1 MKEVVIIDAA
11 RTPIGKYKGSLSSVS
26 AVELGKTVV
35 KQIIDRN
42 EINTKD
48 IKQVIFGNVLQAGLG
63 QNPARQIALGAGLS
77 ETIPAMTINEV
88 CGSGMKAV
96 ILAEQL
102 IQLGK
107 AEIVVAGGVESMTQA
122 PKIKKY
128 LAETNTYDTSTSS
141 MWNDGLK
148 DAFTQEPMGVTAE
161 KVAKQFKISRVAQ
174 DEFALKSHLK
184 AAKAQKEG
192 LFAQEILP
200 IRLESGEVI
209 DEDEGISSEMTLDH
223 LETLKPAF
231 EENGTV
237 TAGNSSTINDGA
249 AVLILASKSYA
260 IEQGLPYLATI
271 KDYTEIGIDPSIMG
285 VSPVKAVGQ
294 LLENNQLKIS
304 DIDLFEINEAFA
316 ATSIAVTN
324 ELGLPE
330 DKVNTKGGGI
340 ALGHPIGAS
349 GARVITTLAHSLKA
363 KGKQYGIAS
372 LCVGGGLGLALL
384 IECQTETDTQ
394 RKFYQLSREERL
406 QKLED
411 AGTIDRESKNEL
423 LYNVALP
430 ADIANN
436 LIENQISEI
445 SIPLG
450 IAQNFVVNDAEFVIP
465 MATEEPSVIA
475 AASNGARIVKIA
487 GGFRASVSQRL
498 MRGQIVFYDV
508 EDENEL
514 RRLIESREA
523 EIFEVARQSY
533 PSIIKRGG
541 GLEKMSIRWLAASQ
555 FLSLDLFIDVKDAMG
570 ANIVNTILE
579 AVAERLQ
586 QELPNEKILFSILSN
601 YSTESLVTA
610 TCEIPFSLLNKGEI
624 SGKLVAEKIVQAS
637 ELAKVD
643 PYRAATHNKGIMN
656 GIDAVVLATGNDT
669 RAIAAACHAYA
680 VKEGQY
686 RGLSCWSM
694 KEETLVG
701 TLTVP
706 LAIAT
711 VGGATNVLPKAKI
724 ALEILKVDSAISL
737 MEVIAALGLAQNLA
751 ALKALVTEGI
761 QKGHMSM
768 QSRSLALTV
777 GAIGDEVGKVTA
789 LLENQKP
796 LNQEIARAILKKVRL
811 AEK

>member
-1 MKEVVIIDAA
+1 M
-11 RTPIGKYKGSLSSVS
+11 
-26 AVELGKTVV
+26 
-35 KQIIDRN
+35 
-42 EINTKD
+42 
-48 IKQVIFGNVLQAGLG
+48 
-63 QNPARQIALGAGLS
+63 
-77 ETIPAMTINEV
+77 
-88 CGSGMKAV
+88 
-96 ILAEQL
+96 
-102 IQLGK
+102 
-107 AEIVVAGGVESMTQA
+107 
-122 PKIKKY
+122 
-128 LAETNTYDTSTSS
+128 
-141 MWNDGLK
+141 
-148 DAFTQEPMGVTAE
+148 
-161 KVAKQFKISRVAQ
+161 
-174 DEFALKSHLK
+174 
-184 AAKAQKEG
+184 
-192 LFAQEILP
+192 
-200 IRLESGEVI
+200 
-209 DEDEGISSEMTLDH
+209 
-223 LETLKPAF
+223 
-231 EENGTV
+231 
-237 TAGNSSTINDGA
+237 
-249 AVLILASKSYA
+249 
-260 IEQGLPYLATI
+260 
-271 KDYTEIGIDPSIMG
+271 
-285 VSPVKAVGQ
+285 
-294 LLENNQLKIS
+294 
-304 DIDLFEINEAFA
+304 
-316 ATSIAVTN
+316 
-324 ELGLPE
+324 
-330 DKVNTKGGGI
+330 
-340 ALGHPIGAS
+340 
-349 GARVITTLAHSLKA
+349 
-363 KGKQYGIAS
+363 
-372 LCVGGGLGLALL
+372 
-384 IECQTETDTQ
+384 ECQTETDTQ